1 MNRELTYLLLIFGLL
16 VVPRA
21 LQRFKI
27 PAPLTSLVLG
37 IGAMLAWG
45 ERTRDPVVVLLSAL
59 GISSLFLFAGLE
71 IELQALR
78 RCLGR
83 LLVHLAIRIAAMALV
98 GWLAWRGLH
107 LAWQPALLLALALLT
122 PSTGFILDTLERL
135 GLDAEE
141 RFWVTNK
148 AIAGELLALTVLFV
162 ALQAGDAMQF
172 AAASAAMVALLVG
185 LPLLFLALGR
195 WVMPHAPGTEFSLLV
210 MVGMVAAYVTFHL
223 GVYYLVGAFI
233 AGLTARLLHER
244 VPGLAS
250 SENIHALRLFA
261 TFFVPFYFFHAG
273 TAISRD
279 ALSWEALATGL
290 AITAVV
296 LPFRIG
302 LVWLQRRA
310 FFRESNRSTLR
321 VAVALSPTLVFT
333 LVIADVL
340 HGRFA
345 IPGALFGGL
354 VLYTA
359 LNTLLPS
366 LVLRQ
371 PFDVDPLDAG
381 APRRQAGAA
390 VSPSGST
397 PPSSPRAPS

>member
-1 MNRELTYLLLIFGLL
+1 VSKELVYLLLIFGLL

-21 LQRFKI
+21 LQRLKI
-27 PAPLTSLVLG
+27 PAPITSLLLG
-37 IGAMLAWG
+37 VGARLAWG
-45 ERTRDPVVVLLSAL
+45 ERTHDPDVVLLSAL

-71 IELQALR
+71 VELQGLR
-78 RCLGR
+78 RGLGR
-83 LLVHLAIRIAAMALV
+83 LLAHLAIRSAAMTLV
-98 GWLAWRGLH
+98 GWLAWRY
-107 LAWQPALLLALALLT
+107 LAMGWQAAALLALALLT

-135 GLDAEE
+135 GLDQEE

-148 AIAGELLALTVLFV
+148 AIAGEMLALAVLFV
-162 ALQAGDAMQF
+162 ALQAGDPMQF

-185 LPLLFLALGR
+185 LPLMFIALGR
-195 WVMPHAPGTEFSLLV
+195 WVMPHAPGSEFSLLV

-244 VPGLAS
+244 MPRLAS
-250 SENIHALRLFA
+250 TGNIHALRLFA

-273 TAISRD
+273 TTISRD
-279 ALSWEALATGL
+279 ALSWDALATGL
-290 AITAVV
+290 AITAVMV
-296 LPFRIG
+296 PLRIA
-302 LVWLQRRA
+302 LVWLQRRVL
-310 FFRESNRSTLR
+310 FRESNQSTIR

-340 HGRFA
+340 HARFA

-354 VLYTA
+354 VLYTT

-371 PFDVDPLDAG
+371 PFDIDPIDADAH
-381 APRRQAGAA
+381 APEAPAEL
-390 VSPSGST
+390 SPSGST